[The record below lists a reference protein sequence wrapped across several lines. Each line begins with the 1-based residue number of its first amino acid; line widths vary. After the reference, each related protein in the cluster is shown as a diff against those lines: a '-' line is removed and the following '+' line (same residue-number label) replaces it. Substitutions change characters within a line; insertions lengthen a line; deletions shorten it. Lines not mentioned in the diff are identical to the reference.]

1 MTDASLNYS
10 IYCHPYSPTG
20 DDSNGIHGKQVTGCV
35 SKGMLHLFAMVA
47 MAIVVCVCVQKNDDL
62 LGPKRL
68 VVMSKGVAAGM
79 QYFGE
84 IGFVH
89 RVSMLAW

>member
-1 MTDASLNYS
+1 
-10 IYCHPYSPTG
+10 
-20 DDSNGIHGKQVTGCV
+20 
-35 SKGMLHLFAMVA
+35 MLHFDWLILGVFDLLHS
-47 MAIVVCVCVQKNDDL
+47 VQKNDDL

-68 VVMSKGVAAGM
+68 VTMAQGVAAGM

-89 RVSMLAW
+89 RVSLINMIPRCYSFLPPIKQL

>member
-1 MTDASLNYS
+1 
-10 IYCHPYSPTG
+10 
-20 DDSNGIHGKQVTGCV
+20 
-35 SKGMLHLFAMVA
+35 MLHFNWLIFGVFDLLHS
-47 MAIVVCVCVQKNDDL
+47 VQKNDDL

-68 VVMSKGVAAGM
+68 VTMAKGVAAGM

-89 RVSMLAW
+89 RVGRINMTLQCYSFLPPIKQL